1 MASSVYY
8 KFKAQREESKISF
21 DGTGISV
28 FDLKKEVI
36 LANNLKDNRDV
47 DLLLYDPS
55 SNQEYRDD
63 SHIIPRSSSVI
74 ARRVPASRP
83 GKGKIP
89 MYVAGAGAPTTNM
102 ASASSS
108 SMSMTGRGAMSKR
121 FDRKEDSVVK
131 PQEQTPAASSNT
143 DEDAAMAAM
152 FKASNENWQETQEKM
167 AQSTPVYSTRG
178 GRGGKPF
185 SSRPQYQQPEKPLP
199 PSYVCYRCGKKGHWI
214 QDCPTNSDRDFDHRP
229 RIKRTTGIPRSFLKA
244 VETPSEGGPSQ
255 GIMITPEGGF
265 VVAQPDAASWQKQVS
280 RSKVTISTVDVRD
293 RTPSDPAL
301 ACPIDKKLFKDAVKT
316 PCCGTPYCEECIN
329 AHLLENDFI
338 CPNCSKKIPSLD
350 KLVMDKPMR
359 TRVGDYIDKIIKE
372 INEVEDEAAREGDE
386 GGKEDGEN
394 RDDGEFTFDQQPGNE
409 NPTFDISQLLTETIP
424 QLQAQV
430 QQLSVMLANPNLP
443 LHARQTTEVHY
454 QELQMQLNQAQAFA
468 ALASDMTAAVQQN
481 LMQFNEDV
489 QAQQQQQQHQHQ
501 MQMQMQMQSANPNA
515 GQGQWMG
522 GGNMGGGPGN
532 VFISQQPAGPDSA
545 YQRLPVNGRRRGNKR
560 ERPSD
565 FLEIGGG
572 DAPTKMP
579 RFWE

>member
-8 KFKAQREESKISF
+8 KFKAQKDESKISF

-28 FDLKKEVI
+28 FDLKKGII

-47 DLLLYDPS
+47 DLLLYDSS
-55 SNQEYRDD
+55 SNQEYKDD

-89 MYVAGAGAPTTNM
+89 MYVAGGASTT
-102 ASASSS
+102 APASSS
-108 SMSMTGRGAMSKR
+108 GHGGSMPMPGRGAMSMR
-121 FDRKEDSVVK
+121 FDNKREEIASK
-131 PQEQTPAASSNT
+131 PQESSKPT
-143 DEDAAMAAM
+143 TAPSITAGADEEDAMAAM
-152 FKASNENWQETQEKM
+152 FRASNENWQETQEKM
-167 AQSTPVYSTRG
+167 AQSVPVYSNRG
-178 GRGGKPF
+178 GRGGKTF
-185 SSRPQYQQPEKPLP
+185 SSRTPYQQPERPLP

-214 QDCPTNSDRDFDHRP
+214 QDCPTNSDRDYDNRP

-244 VETPSEGGPSQ
+244 VETPAEGGPSQ

-265 VVAQPDAASWQKQVS
+265 VVAQPDAAAWQKQ
-280 RSKVTISTVDVRD
+280 RSKGISAVDVRE
-293 RTPSDPAL
+293 RPPNDPAL

-316 PCCGTPYCEECIN
+316 PCCGTSYCEECIN
-329 AHLLENDFI
+329 AHLLDNDFI

-372 INEVEDEAAREGDE
+372 INEAEEEVAKEGEA
-386 GGKEDGEN
+386 GKEDEEN

-409 NPTFDISQLLTETIP
+409 NPTFDISVLLNETIP

-443 LHARQTTEVHY
+443 HHARRTTEGHY

-481 LMQFNEDV
+481 IMQFNEDV
-489 QAQQQQQQHQHQ
+489 HTQQQQQQR
-501 MQMQMQMQSANPNA
+501 MQMQMQNVNPSI

-522 GGNMGGGPGN
+522 GGNVGVGN
-532 VFISQQPAGPDSA
+532 PFTQQPAGPDSA
-545 YQRLPVNGRRRGNKR
+545 YQRLPVNGRRSVKR